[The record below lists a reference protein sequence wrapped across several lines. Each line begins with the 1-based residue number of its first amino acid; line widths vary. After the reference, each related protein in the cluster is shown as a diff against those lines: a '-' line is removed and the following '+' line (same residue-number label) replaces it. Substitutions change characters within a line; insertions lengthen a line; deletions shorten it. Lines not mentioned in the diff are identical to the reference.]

1 VAPAPHKIAELQE
14 KNMKKTQSIIKN
26 EKGIGIVEVI
36 AALGLSIIVLTS
48 LVSLSLF
55 TIRSSLHSKLLL
67 EGTKLA
73 NREIELVRA
82 FRDAS
87 AEWENGTDGFLDE
100 MINCT
105 NGCHMSGLSVGAGA
119 DVMGA
124 GPEQIT
130 RSFEATRVDGNAL
143 QSGDEEVRISVEVEW
158 DVGTDTKYARLYTDL
173 TNWAN
178 K

>member
-1 VAPAPHKIAELQE
+1 M
-14 KNMKKTQSIIKN
+14 KNLYKN

-36 AALGLSIIVLTS
+36 AALGLAIIVLTS

-87 AEWENGTDGFLDE
+87 PEWENGSDGFLDE
-100 MINCT
+100 MITCT
-105 NGCHMSGLSVGAGA
+105 NGCYMNDLAVVAGN
-119 DVMGA
+119 DVIGV
-124 GPEQIT
+124 GPEQTT
-130 RSFEATRVDGNAL
+130 RSFRATRIDGTQL
-143 QSGDEEVRISVEVEW
+143 LGGDEEVRISVEVSW
-158 DVGTDTKYARLYTDL
+158 FVGNDAKYARLYTDL